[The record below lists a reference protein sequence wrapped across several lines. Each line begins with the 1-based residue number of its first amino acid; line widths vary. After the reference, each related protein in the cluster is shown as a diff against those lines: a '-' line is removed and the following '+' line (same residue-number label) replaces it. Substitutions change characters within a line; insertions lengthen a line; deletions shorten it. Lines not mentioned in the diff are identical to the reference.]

1 MSGAAS
7 LSAAKRRR
15 ATVENDMNKI
25 NTQQSENSNNTKNL
39 TTISYG
45 KVLDFHEERLNILD
59 QNISVLQEQ
68 QYTLDDNM
76 KILLQTSE
84 DKYKLLENNIDKL
97 SKKKSYNGNSNESPE
112 TIQYFRDKVDLLEK
126 QITDL
131 KTLVLRVQNFAM
143 DSKLVS
149 NNLSNDEIKKDLNIN
164 LKIDDINLNEE
175 NTENIEN

>member
-1 MSGAAS
+1 MGIMSGAAS

-25 NTQQSENSNNTKNL
+25 NTQQSENSSNTKNL

-76 KILLQTSE
+76 KILLQTNE

-97 SKKKSYNGNSNESPE
+97 SKKK
-112 TIQYFRDKVDLLEK
+112 IL
-126 QITDL
+126 
-131 KTLVLRVQNFAM
+131 
-143 DSKLVS
+143 
-149 NNLSNDEIKKDLNIN
+149 
-164 LKIDDINLNEE
+164 
-175 NTENIEN
+175 